1 MSPIANKWK
10 KIKKIWRIVIDIFTV
25 LLSFQLIF
33 CKSIFKYFD
42 NMELFLSMF
51 EANRY
56 TIVTLF

>member
-33 CKSIFKYFD
+33 CKNIFKYFD

-51 EANRY
+51 ETNRY